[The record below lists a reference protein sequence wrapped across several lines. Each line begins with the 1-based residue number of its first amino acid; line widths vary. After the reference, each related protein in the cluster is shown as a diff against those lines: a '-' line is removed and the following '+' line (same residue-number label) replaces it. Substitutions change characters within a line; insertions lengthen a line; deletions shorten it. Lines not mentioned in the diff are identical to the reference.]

1 MIFLP
6 NFSSKNLE
14 LTLDNIEQIQTIA
27 HALSTT
33 LRLKILQLI
42 QGRGMSVNELARALD
57 VPPSTVALNVQVLEN
72 AGLIRCDT
80 QPGVRGKLKI
90 CDRRL
95 DKIAIRL
102 QSRHQAEAEQLVY
115 EMPIGGFSFAG
126 GVRPT
131 CGMAAHDHS
140 FNMDDSPAAFFH
152 PQRFQAGILWMREG
166 FVEYAFP
173 PVGSAENLE
182 SIEFSFEACSEAPC
196 YRNDWPSD
204 IYVCVNGV
212 QIGVW
217 HCPGDFGGRRGRNNP
232 DWWSDSNSQFG
243 RLVVWRV
250 SAHGTQL
257 DGQPVSRI
265 SLNDLKLVESDYVS
279 LRIGVLKSDDYAG
292 GINLFGKGFGDY
304 PQDILMRCILRMG

>member
-14 LTLDNIEQIQTIA
+14 LTLDNIEQIQPIA

-102 QSRHQAEAEQLVY
+102 QSRHQAEAE
-115 EMPIGGFSFAG
+115 
-126 GVRPT
+126 
-131 CGMAAHDHS
+131 
-140 FNMDDSPAAFFH
+140 
-152 PQRFQAGILWMREG
+152 
-166 FVEYAFP
+166 
-173 PVGSAENLE
+173 
-182 SIEFSFEACSEAPC
+182 
-196 YRNDWPSD
+196 
-204 IYVCVNGV
+204 
-212 QIGVW
+212 
-217 HCPGDFGGRRGRNNP
+217 
-232 DWWSDSNSQFG
+232 
-243 RLVVWRV
+243 
-250 SAHGTQL
+250 
-257 DGQPVSRI
+257 
-265 SLNDLKLVESDYVS
+265 
-279 LRIGVLKSDDYAG
+279 
-292 GINLFGKGFGDY
+292 
-304 PQDILMRCILRMG
+304 